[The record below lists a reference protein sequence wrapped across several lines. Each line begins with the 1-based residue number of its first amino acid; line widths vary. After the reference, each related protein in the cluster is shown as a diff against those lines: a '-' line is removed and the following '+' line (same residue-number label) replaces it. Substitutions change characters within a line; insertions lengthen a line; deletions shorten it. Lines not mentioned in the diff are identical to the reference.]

1 MMWLSLVIVVALGF
15 LVVSSLEDLKT
26 GEIPEHYSFGLGV
39 VVLVVACGAAW
50 TYRDVMV
57 VLEPLALG
65 ILYFGVGYVLYFFGQ
80 WGGGDVKLTASLG
93 VVFGYLNALGYPW
106 PAVTFFPYQAT
117 YFINLAVLA
126 TPYVIIY
133 TLLMGLEQPRLFA
146 KFGNTVRSQ
155 PRLMLL
161 IGASFVPLLT
171 AMYTEAYVL
180 AQIYLFIPLLV
191 VASIYMKVVEAQ
203 AMQKRIPVADLR
215 EGDIVAEDVVAGDE
229 VLARKREIEGVTQEQ
244 VEKIQELAARG
255 ALADQVTV
263 KWGVKFAPVLL
274 FSFVATYWTGNLV
287 EVLVTRLA
295 V

>member
-1 MMWLSLVIVVALGF
+1 MIWVSLVIVVALGF

-26 GEIPEHYSFGLGV
+26 GEIPERYSFGLGAV
-39 VVLVVACGAAW
+39 VVVIAAAGAWA
-50 TYRDVMV
+50 YRDVMIL
-57 VLEPLALG
+57 LEPLALG
-65 ILYFGVGYVLYFFGQ
+65 ILYFAVGYVLYFFGQ

-93 VVFGYLNALGYPW
+93 VVFGYLDAIGYPW
-106 PAVTFFPYQAT
+106 PAATFLPYQAT

-126 TPYVIIY
+126 TPYVIVY
-133 TLLMGLEQPRLFA
+133 TLLMGFEQPRLFA
-146 KFGNTVRSQ
+146 KFGNTLRRR
-155 PRLMLL
+155 PRLVLL

-171 AMYTEAYVL
+171 AMHTEAYVL

-191 VASIYMKVVEAQ
+191 VASIYMKVVEAE

-215 EGDIVAEDVVAGDE
+215 EGDIVAEDVVGADE

-244 VEKIQELAARG
+244 VDKIQALAAQGR
-255 ALADQVTV
+255 LPDQVTV

-287 EVLVTRLA
+287 EVLVTAL
-295 V
+295 VV